1 MQYLISLLIGY
12 LIGSIPT
19 AYLLLK
25 LTKGIDIRESG
36 SGNVGALNSLE
47 TSNSKII
54 GLIVLVIDFLK
65 GFLVVLLIIT
75 IYTKSFMLPA
85 LGLCSGV
92 LSHNF
97 NPWLKFKGGRGL
109 ATAAGGSSLMFPF
122 LLVVW
127 CVLWMFLYLYK
138 RNIIIANF
146 FSTLLSAV
154 LIISISNI
162 AIKYSKPIAE
172 NKLMI
177 VGFTILLLFII
188 LTKHIKPFVQEIK
201 SLNLTSKGNKNEK

>member
-1 MQYLISLLIGY
+1 MIIFF
-12 LIGSIPT
+12 GSKNLHT
-19 AYLLLK
+19 LVQDN
-25 LTKGIDIRESG
+25 ID
-36 SGNVGALNSLE
+36 
-47 TSNSKII
+47 
-54 GLIVLVIDFLK
+54 
-65 GFLVVLLIIT
+65 
-75 IYTKSFMLPA
+75 SFM
-85 LGLCSGV
+85 
-92 LSHNF
+92 
-97 NPWLKFKGGRGL
+97 K
-109 ATAAGGSSLMFPF
+109 
-122 LLVVW
+122 
-127 CVLWMFLYLYK
+127 MFLYLYK